1 AAMAPA
7 SVPVVM
13 ALNASAISLG
23 SALGGGLGG
32 LALTAGALPAQLP
45 LLAAAVLAL
54 TIPLHLLVARSARR
68 AGDAGSAEVRGTE
81 RERRGSRRRR
91 ESAAPLSAG
100 ITAPT
105 GERGASLGGHHGAD
119 GRARRGDSV
128 SRRTSRGGSC
138 AMLCAFCGSR
148 RRVAATC
155 P

>member
-1 AAMAPA
+1 
-7 SVPVVM
+7 
-13 ALNASAISLG
+13 AISLG

-68 AGDAGSAEVRGTE
+68 AGDAGEAEVRGPE

-91 ESAAPLSAG
+91 ESAVPLSAG

-105 GERGASLGGHHGAD
+105 GEHGA
-119 GRARRGDSV
+119 A
-128 SRRTSRGGSC
+128 TASRGGPVAEGPAQCS
-138 AMLCAFCGSR
+138 ARSADRGEGSR
-148 RRVAATC
+148 PPARAGRRAGAASGLWRRAPERGSGT
-155 P
+155 PGSRPMPP